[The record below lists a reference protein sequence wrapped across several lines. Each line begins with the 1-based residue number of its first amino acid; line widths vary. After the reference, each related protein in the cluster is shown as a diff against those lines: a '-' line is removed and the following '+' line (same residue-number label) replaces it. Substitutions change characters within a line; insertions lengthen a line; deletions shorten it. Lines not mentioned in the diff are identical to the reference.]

1 MVFSYQRSKWV
12 LRRYIYIYMDLQEPI
27 IFQRFLTYGGG
38 PGVNFGEDPMDTLR
52 GGGGMEAHF
61 EDDPVPRHSR

>member
-1 MVFSYQRSKWV
+1 
-12 LRRYIYIYMDLQEPI
+12 MDLQEPI